1 MKPQF
6 MTEAHQSPQPWAF
19 QLEQRQAVTL
29 RAETA
34 PRWLRV
40 DSGRVWITEREGGP
54 DSADIWLEA
63 GQTLALPA
71 GSAWVLEAAPEAQLS
86 LLQAAP
92 AAFRRA
98 PGASSPRLSSSS
110 GLRGWWQRWSWGV
123 VTAAGA

>member
-1 MKPQF
+1 MKPLF
-6 MTEAHQSPQPWAF
+6 MTEAHQSPHPWAL
-19 QLEQRQAVTL
+19 QLEHRQAVTL
-29 RAETA
+29 RAEPA

-63 GQTLALPA
+63 GQTLALPS
-71 GSAWVLEAAPEAQLS
+71 GSAWVLEAAPEAELS

-98 PGASSPRLSSSS
+98 PDAFSARPSS

>member
-6 MTEAHQSPQPWAF
+6 MTEAHQSSHPWAF
-19 QLEQRQAVTL
+19 QLEHLQAVTL
-29 RAETA
+29 RAEPA

-63 GQTLALPA
+63 GQTLALPG

-92 AAFRRA
+92 AAFRRVA
-98 PGASSPRLSSSS
+98 GASSARPSSS
-110 GLRGWWQRWSWGV
+110 GLRGWWQRWSWSAVAPAGV
-123 VTAAGA
+123 